1 MLLGLVCWIPPV
13 PGMVF
18 GKWSQ
23 KATWTEIRTSL
34 HIAQPGHLLPLAFFW
49 VEADSAST
57 PEKCP
62 RDWKGEVKKVDWEA
76 FTHYSGPDSGHQA
89 FTKGLLL
96 VDNSCGSQR
105 QALEITARDCQWRG
119 RKGNEWIAVQ
129 NGEVLSTLDGKDY
142 LSGFI
147 VARKDG
153 PKGHNHVRLNMQT
166 KDGPR
171 DIAVPS
177 LSCRPQH
184 HINLQMV
191 MTRRWGAEKSVA
203 TNFSKQ
209 IDWLIGST
217 LVFIL

>member
-1 MLLGLVCWIPPV
+1 ML
-13 PGMVF
+13 F
-18 GKWSQ
+18 GPFGNSK
-23 KATWTEIRTSL
+23 
-34 HIAQPGHLLPLAFFW
+34 
-49 VEADSAST
+49 D
-57 PEKCP
+57 
-62 RDWKGEVKKVDWEA
+62 GEV
-76 FTHYSGPDSGHQA
+76 FTHYSGHQA

-96 VDNSCGSQR
+96 VDNSGGSHR
-105 QALEITARDCQWRG
+105 QALEITACDCQWKG
-119 RKGNEWIAVQ
+119 RKGSEWIAVQ

-203 TNFSKQ
+203 TNFS
-209 IDWLIGST
+209 
-217 LVFIL
+217 

>member
-1 MLLGLVCWIPPV
+1 
-13 PGMVF
+13 
-18 GKWSQ
+18 
-23 KATWTEIRTSL
+23 
-34 HIAQPGHLLPLAFFW
+34 LAFFW

-57 PEKCP
+57 PEKCQ
-62 RDWKGEVKKVDWEA
+62 REWKGEVKKVGVDWEA

-89 FTKGLLL
+89 FTKG
-96 VDNSCGSQR
+96 
-105 QALEITARDCQWRG
+105 TARDCQWRG

-129 NGEVLSTLDGKDY
+129 NREVLSTLDGKDY